1 MIEQKSGVGFAVD
14 NKKSYNRLFVQN
26 RSGVIVFLA
35 QIDFFLKVCG
45 RQVLDSFDEYER
57 VPVIKLDCRAE
68 ISI

>member
-35 QIDFFLKVCG
+35 QIDFFGWSVVDRCWI
-45 RQVLDSFDEYER
+45 VLMNTKEF
-57 VPVIKLDCRAE
+57 L
-68 ISI
+68 